1 MGQLHDLSALEQ
13 ADAIG
18 RGEVSPVELADHYLR
33 RIDALSDS
41 VGAFV
46 TVTSEAATDL
56 ALDLATVPPEQRP
69 ILHGVPIAIK
79 DLNLTTGVRT
89 TLGSATY
96 ADFVPPIDDHVVT
109 LLRAAGTVS
118 LGKTNTPE
126 FGLPCYTEPDVA
138 PPARTPWDLD
148 RSAGGSSGGA
158 AAAVAA
164 GLVPWAQGSDGG
176 GSIRIPASVCGVF
189 GLKPSRGRVSAGP
202 VAGDVTGLAITGP
215 ITRTVADAAALLDAL
230 AIPIPGDPHWAPP
243 LPAGQTFLAA
253 ASRPPGRLRIG
264 RYIDP
269 PVPDAEV
276 HPDCRAAWDLA
287 SELLDS
293 LGHDVED
300 VPMPFP
306 PGLIPMFEV
315 VWSVSSTGVPV
326 DPDREGELRPL
337 TRWLRERGRQ
347 QSAPA
352 FLAALS
358 GLQYAARAAIRA
370 TAPYDAVLTPT
381 LAQPP
386 ALVGGLRNDADP
398 AADFEA
404 QKRFTPFTAVYNMTG
419 QPAVSLPLFWNAAGL
434 PIGVM
439 LVGRQAAEATLLSLS
454 AQLEVA
460 RPWRDRHPDMW

>member
-1 MGQLHDLSALEQ
+1 M
-13 ADAIG
+13 
-18 RGEVSPVELADHYLR
+18 
-33 RIDALSDS
+33 
-41 VGAFV
+41 
-46 TVTSEAATDL
+46 
-56 ALDLATVPPEQRP
+56 
-69 ILHGVPIAIK
+69 
-79 DLNLTTGVRT
+79 
-89 TLGSATY
+89 
-96 ADFVPPIDDHVVT
+96 
-109 LLRAAGTVS
+109 
-118 LGKTNTPE
+118 
-126 FGLPCYTEPDVA
+126 
-138 PPARTPWDLD
+138 
-148 RSAGGSSGGA
+148 
-158 AAAVAA
+158 
-164 GLVPWAQGSDGG
+164 
-176 GSIRIPASVCGVF
+176 
-189 GLKPSRGRVSAGP
+189 
-202 VAGDVTGLAITGP
+202 AGDVTGLAITGP